1 MGFLLTY
8 LLMFTCSFVFQSVYS
23 YKKSAKNPGWFATIS
38 MIWLISFWVFDALII
53 FGVFDWILIHL
64 NHLPWVSLPV
74 QNTGLYWYY
83 NCLLLGLFDLGIPIQ
98 GNLGTIFLAICLLT
112 AYMPT
117 YRAGQ
122 GWGKAMFGKRP
133 TQKGILPFLLP
144 LKKPKNW
151 REMEQKWNEETTKR
165 AENEEEASKMVDEC
179 LELAKKVGMK
189 DKIRGFKR

>member
-8 LLMFTCSFVFQSVYS
+8 LLMFVCSFIFQSVYS
-23 YKKSAKNPGWFATIS
+23 YKKAAKNPGWMAYIS
-38 MIWLISFWVFDALII
+38 MFWLILFWILDALVI
-53 FGVFDWILIHL
+53 FGVFDSLLIQL
-64 NHLPWVSLPV
+64 NNLPGVMLPV

-83 NCLLLGLFDLGIPIQ
+83 NCLLLGWFNLGIPVQ

-133 TQKGILPFLLP
+133 HQKGILPFLLP

-151 REMEQKWNEETTKR
+151 RELEQKWNEEAAKR
-165 AENEEEASKMVDEC
+165 EANEEDAINNANI
-179 LELAKKVGMK
+179 LG
-189 DKIRGFKR
+189 